1 MASINLMRIDTRLIH
16 GQICTEWAKHAG
28 INRIVV
34 VDDDLSKDDFMSG
47 IYLMAAPAGV
57 KAQILS
63 VEAAAKGWAENEL
76 GDGRILMLFKEPG
89 TCYRL
94 FRSGFPMKEL
104 NIGNLVASADKKNV
118 LKNVFLDQKEF
129 EQLKEIRDSGV
140 KVYVQN
146 VPQHSQV
153 DFSEIEARF

>member
-16 GQICTEWAKHAG
+16 GQICTEWSKHAN

-34 VDDDLSKDDFMSG
+34 VDDNLSKDEFMAG
-47 IYLMAAPAGV
+47 IYLMAAPVGV

-63 VEAAAKGWAENEL
+63 VENAIKAWDQNAM
-76 GDGRILMLFKEPG
+76 GDGRILMLFKEPE
-89 TCYRL
+89 TAYRM
-94 FRSGFPMKEL
+94 FKGGFPMKEL

-118 LKNVFLDQKEF
+118 LKNVFLNQTEF
-129 EQLKEIRDSGV
+129 DQLKEIRDSGV

-146 VPQHSQV
+146 VPQHSQI
-153 DFSEIEARF
+153 DFSEIEAKF